1 MATGT
6 AGSTPD
12 PSPHHAVAEPTRP
25 RDRFIVESLDR
36 IGLHVKLVELA
47 TLLITLLVFTMAY
60 ALVVVLV
67 DHWIVDLGRIGR
79 WVAWLGLPTLM
90 LPWIAIR
97 IAPLLRFKIHPL
109 YAARAVERDSPELK
123 NGLINFLWLR
133 SHRTHVKPLVY
144 DAIEQQAVQG
154 MQAVNVESVVERTH
168 LIQMG
173 YWLAGLVVAFC
184 LYQLVSPK
192 DPLQTVARLAIPW
205 AEIQRPAR
213 VEIKD
218 VQPGNSTVYVG
229 EQLEVSA
236 IIKGLRDSE
245 PVEIS
250 YSTADGQIAD
260 QIQTLIRA
268 DGDQRHRVTI
278 PGPSGVQVDL
288 IYRLFAGDTVSRDFH
303 VRASTA
309 PTIVVEQVDYAF
321 PGYTAK
327 ANFSEQQGDIRA
339 IEGTRVTV
347 RARANLPMKSARLYF
362 QRPGEESWTTLPT
375 RFQSMTTDGQEAEFS
390 FTLRLQEDRR
400 TPKYTGYELRFVSDD
415 NQPGVNPVRYR
426 IDVLPDLPP
435 LVEILTP
442 ERQRVEVAED
452 GQQLIEVRALDPDFG
467 LTQLN
472 LIAMRDG
479 KRLLKKSLLDSFD
492 DQDDASSSGQVA
504 RSGSVVARLVC
515 IPRQWMLRAGDEMI
529 FWADAADNRHSS
541 WGELDPNLIL
551 TPRYQ
556 IVITAPRERTL
567 PAAEEEERG
576 DQDVELQRDEGE
588 DSAAANQQPSADP
601 SSNEAGNSD
610 ETGKGQTSSES
621 SSDSGEQENADTPS
635 SAEDV
640 PSESGQGGSGDAS
653 DQENAQSED
662 SQGDD
667 AGGRGKA
674 DGEDSGTSTTGS
686 NEPGSE
692 QGAGPQG
699 SSREDSGKGNSGK
712 GDSQQ
717 GKSDGGPADSEQADS
732 NSAAGTHAKER
743 TRGEASSDSEENPAD
758 FSSKQSKPTNDGS
771 DDGEVIEE
779 VLEYIGQDRRQPKSE
794 NRGTSAKDAQAEEDQ
809 TESTDRSGG
818 EQDGDR
824 PGKRGEK
831 DEPTDQ
837 VEKGQ
842 GDLGDEKAKDA
853 NDGHSSKGETS
864 QSDRVPPTDLPA
876 TDETA
881 KAQPGNA
888 DGAKE
893 SGKTEGT
900 AAGASDDR
908 GDPDKSNQGV
918 SKDADSPG
926 SPAEDGDL
934 AKISN
939 QPDRAERSGEQTDQQ
954 ASDLGRHD
962 DQALD
967 GEKDTAPL
975 GGGPRH
981 GQQPGESTDD
991 PSIQADE
998 PNLEYSRKA
1007 TNMVLDYLRHHQ
1019 DEPDPALLDRLG
1031 WTKGDLGKFLDRW
1044 RQFQQS
1050 DAGQE
1055 TNDFDDAVRSLGLA
1069 PPESRVRRGPK
1080 RTDSLDGVRD
1090 AGQRSQPPAEF
1101 AELFEAFTKGT
1112 ASVEENSVQEKK

>member
-12 PSPHHAVAEPTRP
+12 PSPHHTGAEPTRP
-25 RDRFIVESLDR
+25 GDRFILESLDR
-36 IGLHVKLVELA
+36 IRLHVKLVELA

-79 WVAWLGLPTLM
+79 WVAWLGLPALM
-90 LPWIAIR
+90 LPWIAIH

-133 SHRTHVKPLVY
+133 SHRTHAKPLVY
-144 DAIEQQAVQG
+144 DAIEQQAVRG
-154 MQAVNVESVVERTH
+154 MQGVNVESVVERTH

-184 LYQLVSPK
+184 LYHLVSPK

-218 VQPGNSTVYVG
+218 VQPGDSTAYVG

-250 YSTADGQIAD
+250 YSTADGKIVD

-268 DGDQRHRVTI
+268 DGDLRYRATI

-288 IYRLFAGDTVSRDFH
+288 IYRLFAGDAVSRDFH

-309 PTIVVEQVDYAF
+309 PMIVVEQVDYAF
-321 PGYTAK
+321 PEYTAK
-327 ANFSEQQGDIRA
+327 ADFTEQQGDIRA

-347 RARANLPMKSARLYF
+347 RARANLPMKSAHLYF
-362 QRPGEESWTTLPT
+362 LRPGEESSPT
-375 RFQSMTTDGQEAEFS
+375 SPTPYLRMKTDGQEAVIS
-390 FTLRLQEDRR
+390 FTLKLQEDRR
-400 TPKYTGYELRFVSDD
+400 TPQYTGYELRFVSDD
-415 NQPGVNPVRYR
+415 DQPGVNPVRYR

-472 LIAMRDG
+472 LIAIRDG

-492 DQDDASSSGQVA
+492 DQDDVSSSGQLA
-504 RSGSVVARLVC
+504 RSGSVVARFVC
-515 IPRQWMLRAGDEMI
+515 IPRQWMLRAGDEMV

-541 WGELDPNLIL
+541 WGELNPNLIQ

-556 IVITAPRERTL
+556 IVITAPRERIL
-567 PAAEEEERG
+567 PEAEEERG
-576 DQDVELQRDEGE
+576 GQDVELQRDEGE
-588 DSAAANQQPSADP
+588 DSSAANQQPSADP
-601 SSNEAGNSD
+601 SSNEAGNRD
-610 ETGKGQTSSES
+610 EAGKGQTSAES
-621 SSDSGEQENADTPS
+621 SSDSGEQENAETPS

-667 AGGRGKA
+667 ARGRGKA
-674 DGEDSGTSTTGS
+674 AGENSGTSTTGS

-712 GDSQQ
+712 GDAQQ
-717 GKSDGGPADSEQADS
+717 GQSDGGPANSEQADS
-732 NSAAGTHAKER
+732 NSAEGTHAKER
-743 TRGEASSDSEENPAD
+743 TGGEAASDSEENPAD

-794 NRGTSAKDAQAEEDQ
+794 NRGTSAKDAQAEEGQ

-853 NDGHSSKGETS
+853 NNGRSSKDETG
-864 QSDRVPPTDLPA
+864 QSDRVPPRDVPA

-900 AAGASDDR
+900 AAGASDEQ
-908 GDPDKSNQGV
+908 GDPDKSKQGV
-918 SKDADSPG
+918 SKDTDSPG
-926 SPAEDGDL
+926 SPAEDGDH

-939 QPDRAERSGEQTDQQ
+939 QPSRAERSGEQTDQQ

-962 DQALD
+962 DDQALA

-975 GGGPRH
+975 GGAPGH

-998 PNLEYSRKA
+998 PNLEYSRQA

-1019 DEPDPALLDRLG
+1019 DEPDRALLDRLG
-1031 WTKGDLGKFLDRW
+1031 WTKSDIGKFLDRW
-1044 RQFQQS
+1044 RQFQQN
-1050 DAGQE
+1050 DAGPE

-1069 PPESRVRRGPK
+1069 PPESRLRRGPQ

-1112 ASVEENSVQEKK
+1112 ASVEENLVQEKK

>member
-12 PSPHHAVAEPTRP
+12 RSPHHAVAEPTRP
-25 RDRFIVESLDR
+25 GDRFILESLDR
-36 IGLHVKLVELA
+36 IRLHVKLVELA
-47 TLLITLLVFTMAY
+47 TLLITLLVFTIAY

-67 DHWIVDLGRIGR
+67 DHWIADLGRIGR
-79 WVAWLGLPTLM
+79 WVAWLGLPALM
-90 LPWIAIR
+90 VPWIVIR

-109 YAARAVERDSPELK
+109 YAARAVEKDSPELK

-133 SHRTHVKPLVY
+133 SHRTHAKPLVY
-144 DAIEQQAVQG
+144 DAIEQQAVRG
-154 MQAVNVESVVERTH
+154 MQGVNVESVVERTH

-213 VEIKD
+213 VEIMD
-218 VQPGNSTVYVG
+218 VQPGDSTVYVG

-236 IIKGLRDSE
+236 IIKGLRDNE

-268 DGDQRHRVTI
+268 DGDLRYRATI

-288 IYRLFAGDTVSRDFH
+288 VYRLFAGDSVSPDFH

-309 PTIVVEQVDYAF
+309 PMIVVEQVDYAF
-321 PGYTAK
+321 PEYTAK
-327 ANFSEQQGDIRA
+327 AGFTEQQGDIRA

-347 RARANLPMKSARLYF
+347 RARANLPMKTARLYL
-362 QRPGEESWTTLPT
+362 QRPGEESSPTLPT
-375 RFQSMTTDGQEAEFS
+375 PPLRMKTDGQEAVVS
-390 FTLRLQEDRR
+390 FTLKLQEDRR
-400 TPKYTGYELRFVSDD
+400 TPKYTGYELRFDSDD
-415 NQPGVNPVRYR
+415 NQRGVNPVRYR
-426 IDVLPDLPP
+426 IDVLPDLTP

-452 GQQLIEVRALDPDFG
+452 GQQLLEVRALDPDFG

-479 KRLLKKSLLDSFD
+479 KPLLKKSLLDSFSD
-492 DQDDASSSGQVA
+492 HDDASSTGQVA
-504 RSGSVVARLVC
+504 RSGSVVARFIC

-529 FWADAADNRHSS
+529 FWADAADNRHSA
-541 WGELDPNLIL
+541 WGEFDPNLIQ

-567 PAAEEEERG
+567 PEAEEERG
-576 DQDVELQRDEGE
+576 AEDVGLQPGEGD
-588 DSAAANQQPSADP
+588 DSSAVNQQSSADP
-601 SSNEAGNSD
+601 SSNEAGNRD
-610 ETGKGQTSSES
+610 ETDNGKTSSES
-621 SSDSGEQENADTPS
+621 SSDSGEQENADTSS

-640 PSESGQGGSGDAS
+640 PSEAGQGGSDSAS
-653 DQENAQSED
+653 DQENAQSEA
-662 SQGDD
+662 SQDGD

-699 SSREDSGKGNSGK
+699 SNSEDAGKGNSGK
-712 GDSQQ
+712 GDGQQGQSDDGPSDSQQ
-717 GKSDGGPADSEQADS
+717 PDS
-732 NSAAGTHAKER
+732 NSTGGAHAKER
-743 TRGEASSDSEENPAD
+743 TRGEASSEPEENPTD
-758 FSSKQSKPTNDGS
+758 FSSKNSKPTNDGS
-771 DDGEVIEE
+771 DDGEVIEQ

-794 NRGTSAKDAQAEEDQ
+794 NRGSSAKDAQTKEGQ
-809 TESTDRSGG
+809 TGSTDPSGTGG
-818 EQDGDR
+818 ER
-824 PGKRGEK
+824 
-831 DEPTDQ
+831 DEPSDQ
-837 VEKGQ
+837 REKGE
-842 GDLGDEKAKDA
+842 GDLGDQKVKDA
-853 NDGHSSKGETS
+853 NDDRSNAGETDR
-864 QSDRVPPTDLPA
+864 SDRVPPTNSPTA
-876 TDETA
+876 DEPA
-881 KAQPGNA
+881 KARPGNA
-888 DGAKE
+888 NGANE

-900 AAGASDDR
+900 AAATSDER
-908 GDPDKSNQGV
+908 GGPGKSDQGV
-918 SKDADSPG
+918 SKDTDSSG
-926 SPAEDGDL
+926 SPTEDGDH

-939 QPDRAERSGEQTDQQ
+939 QPRRAGRSGEQTNGQ
-954 ASDLGRHD
+954 ASDLGRD
-962 DQALD
+962 DEDQALA
-967 GEKDTAPL
+967 GEKDSVPL
-975 GGGPRH
+975 GGGPGR
-981 GQQPGESTDD
+981 GQQPGESTDE

-1019 DEPDPALLDRLG
+1019 DEPDGALLDRLG
-1031 WTKGDLGKFLDRW
+1031 WTKDDIGKFLDRW
-1044 RQFQQS
+1044 QQFQQD
-1050 DAGQE
+1050 DASQE
-1055 TNDFDDAVRSLGLA
+1055 TGDFDDAVRSLGLA
-1069 PPESRVRRGPK
+1069 PPESRVRRGPQ
-1080 RTDSLDGVRD
+1080 RTDSLEGVRD

-1112 ASVEENSVQEKK
+1112 ASVEQSSVQEKK